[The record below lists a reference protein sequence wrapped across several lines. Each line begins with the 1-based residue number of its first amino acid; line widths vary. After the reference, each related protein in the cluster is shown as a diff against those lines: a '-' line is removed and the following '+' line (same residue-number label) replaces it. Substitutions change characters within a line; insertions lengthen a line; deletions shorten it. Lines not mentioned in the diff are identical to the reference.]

1 MRVSIEE
8 YKKLNT
14 EITKLKRQSHGW
26 HVMYKDAVVEIAALD
41 AENTAL
47 KLRIETLE

>member
-26 HVMYKDAVVEIAALD
+26 HLMYKDAVVEIGELE
-41 AENTAL
+41 AEISRL
-47 KLRIETLE
+47 KLRT